1 MNLRVL
7 GSFSELA
14 KDDDQSILHDYDA
27 LHMKRAPLS
36 LLSPVYPSCQ
46 QVLSHAIH
54 DNSGLE
60 ISHSQL
66 FDIHGTWTKCS
77 HRSKMHGGHCILSRS
92 H

>member
-7 GSFSELA
+7 GSCSDVA
-14 KDDDQSILHDYDA
+14 KEDDQSILHDYDA

-36 LLSPVYPSCQ
+36 LLSPLYPSCQ

-54 DNSGLE
+54 DNGGLG
-60 ISHSQL
+60 ISYSQL
-66 FDIHGTWTKCS
+66 FDIHGTLTQCS
-77 HRSKMHGGHCILSRS
+77 HRSTMHGGHCILSRS